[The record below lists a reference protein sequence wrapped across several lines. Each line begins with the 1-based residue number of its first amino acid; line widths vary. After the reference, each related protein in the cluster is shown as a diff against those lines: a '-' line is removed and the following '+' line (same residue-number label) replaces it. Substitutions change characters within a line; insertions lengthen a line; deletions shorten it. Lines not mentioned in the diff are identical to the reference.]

1 MSQVKP
7 IPEGYHSVT
16 PFLNI
21 KGAAEAIDF
30 FKAAFGAEEK
40 GGRAPG
46 PNGTIM
52 HAEIKIGDSTIMIS
66 DALWNPPTQAA
77 LHLYVTD
84 ANAAWKRAIDAG
96 ATVVM
101 PLADQFW
108 GDRYGS
114 LADRW
119 GNRWTIG
126 QHIEDVSPAE
136 MERRMADAAKN
147 QASQTQPKT

>member
-1 MSQVKP
+1 MSQVKA
-7 IPEGYHSVT
+7 IPDGYHSVT

-30 FKAAFGAEEK
+30 YKQAFGAEER

-46 PNGTIM
+46 PGGTIM
-52 HAEIKIGDSTIMIS
+52 HAELKIGDSVIMLS
-66 DALWNPPTQAA
+66 DAVMNPPTQSC
-77 LHLYVTD
+77 LHLYVSD
-84 ANAAWKRAIDAG
+84 ANAAWKRALEAG

-101 PLADQFW
+101 PLNDMLW
-108 GDRYGS
+108 GDRYGAV
-114 LADRW
+114 ADRW

-136 MERRMADAAKN
+136 MERRMAELMKTAK
-147 QASQTQPKT
+147 P

>member
-7 IPEGYHSVT
+7 IPDGYHSVT
-16 PFLNI
+16 PSLSI

-30 FKAAFGAEEK
+30 YKAAFGAEEK
-40 GGRAPG
+40 GGLAPG

-66 DALWNPPTQAA
+66 DAVWTPPTQAC

-84 ANAAWKRAIDAG
+84 ANAAWKRATDAG
-96 ATVVM
+96 ATIAM
-101 PLADQFW
+101 PLADTFW
-108 GDRYGS
+108 GDRYGA
-114 LADRW
+114 LTDRW

-126 QHIEDVSPAE
+126 QHIEDVSMAE
-136 MERRMADAAKN
+136 MEKRMAAEATK
-147 QASQTQPKT
+147 QPQKT